1 MPLINELATVFTNGT
16 EGNDTIRSAYLLG
29 DKINGL
35 VGNDTLFGA
44 AGADWLFGGEGNDR
58 LFGFDGND
66 LLNAGTGDDRV
77 DGGAGHDTIIGGGG
91 ADRLKGGAGADFF
104 QFNSLSDSTA
114 AARDQILDYSSA
126 EGDTI
131 FLRFLS
137 FHVNVDATTFIGD
150 AEFTAN
156 GRNIPEIR
164 VFTENGSQIVE
175 IDRHG
180 DGIADMQ
187 IEVRSDAALTF
198 NDFFF

>member
-1 MPLINELATVFTNGT
+1 MPLINELATVFTNG
-16 EGNDTIRSAYLLG
+16 SAGDDVLRAQFALG
-29 DKINGL
+29 DKLNGL
-35 VGNDTLFGA
+35 AGDDNLFGN
-44 AGADWLFGGEGNDR
+44 AGNDWLFGGEGNDR
-58 LFGFDGND
+58 LFGFAGDD
-66 LLNAGTGDDRV
+66 LINAGTGNDRV
-77 DGGAGHDTIIGGGG
+77 DGGAGRDTIIGGGG

-104 QFNSLSDSTA
+104 QFNALSDSTA
-114 AARDQILDYSSA
+114 LERDEILDYSRA

-137 FHVNVDATTFIGD
+137 FHVNVDATTFIGN

-156 GRNIPEIR
+156 GRNVPEIR
-164 VFTENGSQIVE
+164 VFQENGSQIVE

-198 NDFFF
+198 DDFFF